1 MKRRTFC
8 QGAIAMATL
17 TAVPLAVMAEP
28 IRATLYKNPQC
39 NCCDVYAAYLR
50 ENGFDVDVKSV
61 DDLTK
66 INTKA
71 GFPEKI
77 QGCHAMFV
85 DKYVVDGLV
94 PVNIVRKLLAERP
107 AIAGITLP
115 GMPVGAPGMPG
126 QKTAK
131 FVIYAVT
138 NDGKAP
144 TVYATE

>member
-8 QGAIAMATL
+8 QGAIAIL
-17 TAVPLAVMAEP
+17 TAVPLAAIAKP
-28 IRATLYKNPQC
+28 IRARLYKNPQC

-61 DDLTK
+61 DDLAE
-66 INTKA
+66 INIKA
-71 GFPEKI
+71 GFPEEI

-94 PVNIVRKLLAERP
+94 PVSIVRKLLTERP

-144 TVYATE
+144 TVYAIE

>member
-8 QGAIAMATL
+8 QGTIATL
-17 TAVPLAVMAEP
+17 VVLPLPAKSEP
-28 IRATLYKNPQC
+28 VRATLYRNPQC
-39 NCCDVYAAYLR
+39 FCCDGYAAYLR
-50 ENGFDVDVKSV
+50 ENGFDVDVKSTN
-61 DDLTK
+61 DLAD
-66 INTKA
+66 INRKA

-85 DKYVVDGLV
+85 ENYVVDGLV
-94 PVNIVRKLLAERP
+94 PVSIVRKLLSERP
-107 AIAGITLP
+107 AIVGITLP

-131 FVIYAVT
+131 FVVYAVT